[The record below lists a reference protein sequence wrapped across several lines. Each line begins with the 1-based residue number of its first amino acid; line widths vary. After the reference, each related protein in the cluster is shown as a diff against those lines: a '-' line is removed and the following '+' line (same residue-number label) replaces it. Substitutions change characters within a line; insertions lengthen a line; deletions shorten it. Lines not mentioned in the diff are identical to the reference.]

1 MCQNVNVI
9 FFFPLA
15 QPFTAGTARTR
26 HLSPIHRASAVAW
39 AQAGLEAR
47 WIGLAIGSIRY
58 PAV

>member
-1 MCQNVNVI
+1 VNVI